1 MIYIVNADI
10 EVEATN
16 AMAAETLV
24 LDMLEKMD
32 ENFYASIIE
41 VKEVNGV

>member
-1 MIYIVNADI
+1 MIYIVNTDV

-16 AMAAETLV
+16 AIAAETLV

-32 ENFYASIIE
+32 ENFYASIVE
-41 VKEVNGV
+41 VKELNG